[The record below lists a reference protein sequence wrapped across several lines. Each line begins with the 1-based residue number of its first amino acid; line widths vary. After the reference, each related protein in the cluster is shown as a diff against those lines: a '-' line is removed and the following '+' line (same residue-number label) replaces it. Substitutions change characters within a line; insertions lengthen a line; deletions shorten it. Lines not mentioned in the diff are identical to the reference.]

1 MLHPVPLCNL
11 TIEHDTLLQMVVTM
25 TFKYPNLS
33 QISNFNCSK
42 NSLSW
47 GHNTFEFLY
56 SEDES
61 VEPPSSTIN
70 LPYYSFFFLFFLSL
84 KPREPKLHCN
94 ALLIW
99 LPQRDGKN
107 LCTEREAEIFNL

>member
-1 MLHPVPLCNL
+1 MLHPAPLCNL
-11 TIEHDTLLQMVVTM
+11 TIVHDTLLQTVVTM

-47 GHNTFEFLY
+47 GHNTSEFLY

-70 LPYYSFFFLFFLSL
+70 LPYHLFFFFKTWNPENLNCTVMLSSFSFPKETGKIFAQNTGLEFLAY
-84 KPREPKLHCN
+84 R
-94 ALLIW
+94 
-99 LPQRDGKN
+99 
-107 LCTEREAEIFNL
+107 

>member
-1 MLHPVPLCNL
+1 MLPPVPLCNL

-47 GHNTFEFLY
+47 GHNTSEFLY

-70 LPYYSFFFLFFLSL
+70 LPYYLFKKKKKKL
-84 KPREPKLHCN
+84 KAREPKLHCN
-94 ALLIW
+94 TLLI
-99 LPQRDGKN
+99 LFSQRNGK
-107 LCTEREAEIFNL
+107 IFAQTLDLNF

>member
-1 MLHPVPLCNL
+1 MLPPVPLCNL

-47 GHNTFEFLY
+47 GHNTSEFLY

-70 LPYYSFFFLFFLSL
+70 LPYYLFFLKNL
-84 KPREPKLHCN
+84 KSREPKLHCN
-94 ALLIW
+94 TLLIPF
-99 LPQRDGKN
+99 PQRNGK
-107 LCTEREAEIFNL
+107 IFAQTLDLNF

>member
-1 MLHPVPLCNL
+1 MLPPVPLCNL

-47 GHNTFEFLY
+47 GNNTSEFLY

-70 LPYYSFFFLFFLSL
+70 LPYYLFFFKKKKNL

-94 ALLIW
+94 ALLI
-99 LPQRDGKN
+99 P
-107 LCTEREAEIFNL
+107 FP